1 MFNKSEIDYT
11 LYLVTDRGILGN
23 KNLYVSIEQAIQGG
37 VGLVQLR
44 EKNTT
49 SREFYDIALRVKK
62 ITEKYNIPL
71 IINDRLD
78 IALAIDADGL
88 HIGPDDI
95 PITVARKL
103 LGSDKILGAS
113 TSNLNEALEAQN
125 QGADYLGVGAMFPTK
140 TKEDTESVSIK
151 NLELI
156 RSSIQIPVVGIG
168 GINESNAKEVMS
180 TGVEGIAV
188 VSAILGKDDVFIAAK
203 NLYNLI
209 SD

>member
-1 MFNKSEIDYT
+1 VFNKSEIDYT